1 MFFLFF
7 PHNPPAGIIAEEGH
21 VAQSSAF
28 LLPLIVKNS
37 KPTKTMKAIAP
48 ILLFKSGCSY
58 LGMMSWKK
66 KLEKVV
72 YLDGGVIRAIGSFD
86 EVRSAVPD
94 FERQAKLLGL

>member
-1 MFFLFF
+1 V
-7 PHNPPAGIIAEEGH
+7 IAH
-21 VAQSSAF
+21 RIST
-28 LLPLIVKNS
+28 I
-37 KPTKTMKAIAP
+37 
-48 ILLFKSGCSY
+48 
-58 LGMMSWKK
+58 K